1 MTTSVVVH
9 GAAGRMGRAVIA
21 EVLAHPQLK
30 LHGAIDQSG
39 SSALGVDTGT
49 LIGEAPNGIRV
60 VDNLDSL
67 AGAEVV
73 VDFSSPAASERLF
86 ARCTEL
92 KVPVVVGTTGLAPS
106 GQTVLDGLMKVAPVV
121 VSPNFSVGVN
131 VLFHLAERAVA
142 LLGADFDAEIIE
154 MHHRHKVDAPSGTAV
169 RLADVVLA
177 AKGLTRESLV
187 PGRHGQVG
195 ARPKDEVGVM
205 TLRGGDVVGDHTLIL
220 AGPGE
225 RLELTHRAHDRSLF
239 ARGAVRAAGWLVGR
253 PPGLYGMPDVLGLS
267 SSTPA

>member
-1 MTTSVVVH
+1 MTIAVVVH
-9 GAAGRMGRAVIA
+9 GAAGRMGRAVMG
-21 EVLAHPQLK
+21 EVLGNPQLK
-30 LHGAIDQSG
+30 LHGAIDHSG

-60 VDNLDSL
+60 VDSLDCL

-73 VDFSSPAASERLF
+73 VDFSSPAASEALF
-86 ARCTEL
+86 ARCAVL
-92 KVPVVVGTTGLAPS
+92 RLPVVVGTTGFAAP
-106 GQTVLDGLMKVAPVV
+106 GQAALSALHKVTPVV

-142 LLGADFDAEIIE
+142 LLGPDFDAEIVE

-169 RLADVVLA
+169 RLADVVLG

-187 PGRHGQVG
+187 PGRNGQVG

-239 ARGAVRAAGWLVGR
+239 ARGAVRAAAWIVGR
-253 PPGLYGMPDVLGLS
+253 PAGLYGMPDVLGLAS
-267 SSTPA
+267 SAGG